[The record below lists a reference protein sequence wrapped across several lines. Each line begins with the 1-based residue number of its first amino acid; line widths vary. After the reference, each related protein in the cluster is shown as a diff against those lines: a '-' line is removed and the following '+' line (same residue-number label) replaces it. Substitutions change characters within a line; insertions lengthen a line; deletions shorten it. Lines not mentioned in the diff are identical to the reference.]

1 MSIVTYAVFVA
12 AVILII
18 VGVGGNLRLSKA
30 GAAIDVT
37 DAWSC

>member
-1 MSIVTYAVFVA
+1 MSIVTDAVFVA

-18 VGVGGNLRLSKA
+18 VVGGNLRLSKA